1 MATKTKADVP
11 LFDQIK
17 AAMQAFEKLQRS
29 YAKYGAGDT
38 EPDGEF
44 HDIVARAFKGKPVST
59 DLSAGEWQLYS
70 DERGV
75 GLAAS
80 NMNRAAAKVVALI
93 GKVPTAE
100 RAAVGK
106 YLAGICWRA
115 DFGDD

>member
-1 MATKTKADVP
+1 MTTKTKADVP

-17 AAMQAFEKLQRS
+17 QAMEAFEKLQRS
-29 YAKYGAGDT
+29 YSKYGAGDT

-44 HDIVARAFKGKPVST
+44 HHIVACAYKGKPVST
-59 DLSAGEWQLYS
+59 DLTAGEWQLYS
-70 DERGV
+70 DMRGA

-80 NMNRAAAKVVALI
+80 NMSRAAAKVAALI
-93 GKVPTAE
+93 GKVTTAE